1 MTDVTTD
8 LQNYEIM
15 LLLSS
20 EIGEEGAKKELD
32 DLHNLISSSSGK
44 LKNENFIGLK
54 ELAYTIKK
62 QDRGF
67 YVVLNL
73 ELPTE
78 KTSEFEKLFNINNA
92 ILRYL
97 FLKVSANHQMKG
109 LTEYV
114 EAEKVEKVEEPHL
127 AKEPKSVKEP
137 AESLKKKTIV
147 KKTEV
152 EEKNIATKAEQAETK
167 VEPAEA
173 EPAEAKIETAP
184 KKKAKKASEEKSKL
198 DELDEKLKSI
208 INNPDISL

>member
-1 MTDVTTD
+1 MADATTLVSETD

-20 EIGEEGAKKELD
+20 EIGEEGAKKELN
-32 DLHNLISSSSGK
+32 DLHSLISSSGGK

-62 QDRGF
+62 QDHGF
-67 YVVLNL
+67 YIVLNL

-97 FLKVSANHQMKG
+97 LLKVSENHQIKG
-109 LTEYV
+109 LTEYNP
-114 EAEKVEKVEEPHL
+114 ETEKAEKVEKVEEVRP
-127 AKEPKSVKEP
+127 AKVESPK
-137 AESLKKKTIV
+137 
-147 KKTEV
+147 
-152 EEKNIATKAEQAETK
+152 EKIITKKAETTEEIIEVPEEAK
-167 VEPAEA
+167 VEP
-173 EPAEAKIETAP
+173 TP
-184 KKKAKKASEEKSKL
+184 KKKAKKVSEEKSKL